1 MDKFAICGRGDDLRR
16 TPRGRD
22 NMQPFFSASRPLSAV
37 LSFRNSR
44 EAGLGP
50 HSPAAPGQ
58 TSVSSRQQTAAQ
70 DRAVNAEFQFERT
83 FGGQGGE
90 CLVQTAFVEESTVRV
105 GGGLDSFMDYV
116 SSNERVNWGD
126 VGQIMEYLAILSSDR
141 DQLIRNEI
149 GRILSLARVVG
160 NPSKL
165 RNRGRRKKRL

>member
-1 MDKFAICGRGDDLRR
+1 MFEISGAGDNLRR
-16 TPRGRD
+16 TPRRRD
-22 NMQPFFSASRPLSAV
+22 SMQPFFSASRPLSVPV
-37 LSFRNSR
+37 LSYGNSQ
-44 EAGLGP
+44 EAGPGP

-116 SSNERVNWGD
+116 STNETVNWGD

-141 DQLIRNEI
+141 DQFIRNEI
-149 GRILSLARVVG
+149 GRILSPAGAIG

-165 RNRGRRKKRL
+165 RNRGRRKTRF